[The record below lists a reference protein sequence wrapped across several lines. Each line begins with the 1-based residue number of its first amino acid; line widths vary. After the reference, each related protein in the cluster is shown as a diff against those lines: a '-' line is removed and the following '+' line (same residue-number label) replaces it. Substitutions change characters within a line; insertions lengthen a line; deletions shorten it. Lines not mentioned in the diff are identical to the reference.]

1 MSSHEREQVSVL
13 AMFRNGLIEPL
24 RFKKKGRVYDVTSVN
39 LRYEAKEGREEILYF
54 SVSDGSQTHKLVYAS
69 AHRRW
74 YTEEEAWL

>member
-1 MSSHEREQVSVL
+1 MPSPEREQVSVL

-24 RFKKKGRVYDVTSVN
+24 RFKKKGRVYDVTSIN

-69 AHRRW
+69 SHHRW
-74 YTEEEAWL
+74 YTEEEMWL